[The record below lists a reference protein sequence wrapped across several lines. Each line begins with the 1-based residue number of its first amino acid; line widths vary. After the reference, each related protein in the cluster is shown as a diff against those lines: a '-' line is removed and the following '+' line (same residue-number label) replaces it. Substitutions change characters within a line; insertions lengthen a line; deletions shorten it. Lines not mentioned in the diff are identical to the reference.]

1 MRLIKTILAVCFAAV
16 MVPMALHASSGAP
29 QPPSQSW
36 SHHGIFGSYDKAAA
50 KRGAQVAVEICM
62 GCHSI
67 SLVKFDQLRKLGFS
81 EEEVKKLAELQG
93 RTKIDRMTGAMD
105 ETSAKDSFG
114 VVPPDLSLI
123 TKARKGYEDY
133 TYAILNGYLSDAE
146 SELVKKVMADGEIA
160 EQEALELQ
168 SALLIDTHDK
178 AMVKAKLERLA
189 GGANFNKYF
198 PGNFLAMPQP
208 MSGGQINYA
217 DGTENSLKQLSHD
230 VVTFLAWAAEPTME
244 DRKSLGFWVLGYLF
258 ILTVLLYAVKRRI
271 WAKVH

>member
-1 MRLIKTILAVCFAAV
+1 MRLIKTILAVCLLAA

-29 QPPSQSW
+29 QPPSQDW
-36 SHHGIFGSYDKAAA
+36 SHHGMFGSYDKGAA

-67 SLVKFDQLRKLGFS
+67 GLIKFDQLRKLGLT
-81 EEEVKKLAELQG
+81 EDEVKKLAEIQG
-93 RTKIDRMTGAMD
+93 RSKLDRMNAAMD
-105 ETSAKDSFG
+105 ETSAKESFG
-114 VVPPDLSLI
+114 VIPPDLSLI

-133 TYAILNGYLSDAE
+133 VFGILTGYLSDE
-146 SELVKKVMADGEIA
+146 ETQLVTKTMADGEIS
-160 EQEALELQ
+160 EQEAMELQ

-178 AMVKAKLERLA
+178 AQVKAKLERIA
-189 GGANFNKYF
+189 SGSPFNKYF

-208 MSGGQINYA
+208 MTAGQITYA

-230 VVTFLAWAAEPTME
+230 VVAFLAWAAEPTME
-244 DRKSLGFWVLGYLF
+244 ERKSLGFWVLGYLF
-258 ILTVLLYAVKRRI
+258 ILTVLLYAIKKRI